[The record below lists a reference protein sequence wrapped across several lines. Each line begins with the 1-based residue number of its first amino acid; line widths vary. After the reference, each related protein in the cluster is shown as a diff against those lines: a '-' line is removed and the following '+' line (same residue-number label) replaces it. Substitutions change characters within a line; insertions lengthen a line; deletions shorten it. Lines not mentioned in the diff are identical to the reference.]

1 MRGQMAL
8 EFFFAMALAYLSVLW
23 LVNYLNA
30 GYDSGRFLA
39 LREEK
44 LVAAELS
51 GLANSACVSNLS
63 ASISAPCMTY
73 MGRPVRYWLYAE
85 GNWLIVNSSRAPEAA
100 KAKALCEVYA
110 NLTEYN
116 ATLGAFEQQQMACD
130 AGTAEGT
137 PICVRADGTGK
148 VGLSMGRCVS

>member
-1 MRGQMAL
+1 M
-8 EFFFAMALAYLSVLW
+8 EFFFAMALVYLSVSW

-44 LVAAELS
+44 LVAAEIA

-63 ASISAPCMTY
+63 ATINAPCMTY
-73 MGRPVRYWLYAE
+73 IGKPTGYWLYTD
-85 GNWLIVNSSRAPEAA
+85 GNRLIVNTSLAPEAA
-100 KAKALCEVYA
+100 RAVAVCDVYA

-116 ATLGAFEQQQMACD
+116 ATFGVFEQQQMACD
-130 AGTAEGT
+130 ANTFEGT
-137 PICVRADGTGK
+137 EICVRPDGTGK
-148 VGLSMGRCVS
+148 VGLSMGRCTS